1 MNKERLEEIKNKLAE
16 LRSEIDACEDAE
28 EIKEK
33 GTEISALE
41 TEREEI
47 IKEAEEKLE
56 EEAEARAKEM
66 ASKQIEDAKNKE
78 LEAREKVVLGSF
90 GMRQEKREEEK
101 NMDKFSSLEYRSAF
115 MDYVLRGKEIPAEL
129 RADATTNTTDIGSV
143 IPTTLMNKIIQ
154 DIKSYG
160 HIFSRVTHTN
170 FKGGL
175 EIPTSDSRAVA
186 TWTAEGSVSA
196 KQKKEVKGKVSFLYH
211 KLQCRVATTLEAD
224 TVSLDV
230 FEAQIVADIKEAM
243 TIAIET
249 AIISGTGEGQPT
261 GILNSDITNIV
272 EFTEDE
278 IGSWDK
284 WSKTFAKLPL
294 GKRNNVALVV
304 NSETYEGNLDGAVDK
319 NGQPI
324 ARTNYGMD
332 GSVNYRF
339 KGKESILVEGLL
351 PSFDDAEA
359 GDVFGIVGNL
369 KDYYLNS
376 NLQMVMRRYFDEDL
390 DEYVDKATL
399 IADGKVVSTQ
409 GFILLKKAG
418 DEEEETPSV

>member
-1 MNKERLEEIKNKLAE
+1 MNKERLLEIKNKITE
-16 LRSEIDACEDAE
+16 LRSEIDASEDAE
-28 EIKEK
+28 VIKVK
-33 GTEISALE
+33 GEEISTLE
-41 TEREEI
+41 KEREEI
-47 IKEAEEKLE
+47 IEEAEKTLE
-56 EEAEARAKEM
+56 DTDKEVEARAKEM
-66 ASKQIEDAKNKE
+66 AKSQVEDAKNKE

-90 GMRQEKREEEK
+90 GIKKTGKEEE
-101 NMDKFSSLEYRSAF
+101 NMNDKYSTLEYRKAF

-129 RADATTNTTDIGSV
+129 RADATTKTTDIGSV

-170 FKGGL
+170 FPGGL

-186 TWTAEGSVSA
+186 TWTSEGSVSS

-211 KLQCRVATTLEAD
+211 KLQCRVATTLEASI
-224 TVSLDV
+224 VSLDV
-230 FEAQIVADIKEAM
+230 FETQIVTDIKEAM
-243 TIAIET
+243 TIALET
-249 AIISGTGEGQPT
+249 SIISGTGEGQPT
-261 GILNSDITNIV
+261 GILNSNITNIV
-272 EFTEDE
+272 EFTEEE
-278 IGSWDK
+278 ISSWDK
-284 WSKTFAKLPL
+284 WSKAFAKLPL
-294 GKRNNVALVV
+294 GKRSNVTLIV

-359 GDVFGIVGNL
+359 GEVFGIVGNL
-369 KDYYLNS
+369 KDYDLNS
-376 NLQMVMRRYFDEDL
+376 NLQMVMRRYFDENL

-399 IADGKVVSTQ
+399 IADGKLTTIQ

-418 DEEEETPSV
+418 EGTPSV

>member
-1 MNKERLEEIKNKLAE
+1 MNKERLLEIKTKLAE
-16 LRSEIDACEDAE
+16 LRSEIDASENAE
-28 EIKEK
+28 EIKQKGEEIAQLEK
-33 GTEISALE
+33 
-41 TEREEI
+41 EREEI
-47 IKEAEEKLE
+47 IEEAEKNLE
-56 EEAEARAKEM
+56 DTDKEVEARAKEM

-90 GMRQEKREEEK
+90 GMKKGKEEE
-101 NMDKFSSLEYRSAF
+101 NMNDKYSSLEYRQAF

-129 RADATTNTTDIGSV
+129 RADATTQTTDIGSV

-186 TWTAEGSVSA
+186 TWTAEGSVST

-211 KLQCRVATTLEAD
+211 KLQCRVATTLEAS

-243 TIAIET
+243 TIALET

-261 GILNSDITNIV
+261 GILNSNITNIV
-272 EFTEDE
+272 EFTEEE

-294 GKRNNVALVV
+294 GKRSNVALIV

-339 KGKESILVEGLL
+339 KGKETILVEGLL

-359 GDVFGIVGNL
+359 GEVFGIVGDL

-418 DEEEETPSV
+418 ETPSV

>member
-1 MNKERLEEIKNKLAE
+1 MNKERLEEIKNKLVE
-16 LRSEIDACEDAE
+16 LRSEIDVSEDAE
-28 EIKEK
+28 EIKAKGEEIETLEK
-33 GTEISALE
+33 
-41 TEREEI
+41 EREEI
-47 IKEAEEKLE
+47 IKEAEEKIE
-56 EEAEARAKEM
+56 EEAEARAKEI
-66 ASKQIEDAKNKE
+66 AKLQFEDAKNKE

-90 GMRQEKREEEK
+90 GMKKLDKGDEKMK
-101 NMDKFSSLEYRSAF
+101 DKYSSQEYRMAF

-129 RADATTNTTDIGSV
+129 REDATTSTTDLSAV

-154 DIKSYG
+154 DVKSYG
-160 HIFSRVTHTN
+160 HIISRVTQTN

-175 EIPTSDSRAVA
+175 EIPTSDSRPTA

-196 KQKKEVKGKVSFLYH
+196 KQKKTVTGKVSFLYY
-211 KLQCRVATTLEAD
+211 KLQCRVATNLEAD

-230 FEAQIVADIKEAM
+230 FEQQIVADIKEAM

-249 AIISGTGEGQPT
+249 AIISGDGDGEPT
-261 GILNSDITNIV
+261 GILNSSIPAGQTIEV
-272 EFTEDE
+272 TADE
-278 IGSWDK
+278 IGSWEK
-284 WSKTFAKLPL
+284 WSKIFAKLPL
-294 GKRNNVALVV
+294 GKRSNVALIL
-304 NSETYEGNLDGAVDK
+304 NSETFEGNLDGAVDK

-324 ARTNYGMD
+324 ARTNYGQD

-351 PSFDDAEA
+351 PAFDDAED

-376 NLQMVMRRYFDEDL
+376 NLQMRMRRYFDEDL
-390 DEYVDKATL
+390 DQWVNKATL

-409 GFILLKKAG
+409 GFLLLKKASS
-418 DEEEETPSV
+418 ETSI

>member
-1 MNKERLEEIKNKLAE
+1 MNKERLEEIKNKLVE

-28 EIKEK
+28 LIKEK
-33 GTEISALE
+33 GVEISALE

-47 IKEAEEKLE
+47 IADAEAKIEEDV
-56 EEAEARAKEM
+56 EARAKEI
-66 ASKQIEDAKNKE
+66 AKSQVEDAKNKE

-90 GMRQEKREEEK
+90 GMKKGKEDE
-101 NMDKFSSLEYRSAF
+101 NMNDKYSSIEYRQAF
-115 MDYVLRGKEIPAEL
+115 MDYVLRGKEIPTEL
-129 RADATTNTTDIGSV
+129 RGTDATTKTTDIGSV

-160 HIFSRVTHTN
+160 QIFSRVTHTN

-186 TWTAEGSVSA
+186 TWISEGSTST
-196 KQKKEVKGKVSFLYH
+196 KQKKEVKGKVSFLYY

-230 FEAQIVADIKEAM
+230 FEQTIQADIKEAM

-261 GILNSDITNIV
+261 GILNSNITNVV
-272 EFTEDE
+272 EFTDDN

-284 WSKTFAKLPL
+284 WSKAFAQLPL
-294 GKRNNVALVV
+294 GKRSNVALIV

-359 GDVFGIVGNL
+359 GAVFGIVGDL

-399 IADGKVVSTQ
+399 IADGKLTTTQ

-418 DEEEETPSV
+418 ENPSV